1 MDIFLIFLTLF
12 LISFINSAGFYALL
26 GRKTAFIEAMR
37 LSFLASAINRLFFTG
52 TGYLSTGYLSRNVD
66 LEFPDVFAAFVVWEL
81 CAVIFWLSA
90 GIYFGVKVLAGMPVI
105 LGAVLLLFGI
115 FIWLK
120 RRTIFRFIESFKRS
134 FMNLTGDFFYI
145 IVLMTISAAAMFFY
159 YYSVFSLF
167 NFHPDFFSTLKII
180 SISFAAGYLSPAPA
194 GLGFRETGMVVL
206 LVKQGMLWPTA
217 MKLAVFDRIIS
228 TIFILFLGSVFGF
241 DLIKAELKKRMF
253 KPRD

>member
-1 MDIFLIFLTLF
+1 MLSLM
-12 LISFINSAGFYALL
+12 SFINSAGFYSLL
-26 GRKTAFIEAMR
+26 GRKTTFFEAMR

-66 LEFPDVFAAFVVWEL
+66 LKFPDVVAAFLFWEL
-81 CAVIFWLSA
+81 CSVIFWLSA
-90 GIYFGVKVLAGMPVI
+90 GLYFGVKILADAPLFLVITFTVLV
-105 LGAVLLLFGI
+105 VFVW
-115 FIWLK
+115 FK
-120 RRTIFRFIESFKRS
+120 RRVISNLFNSIQQSLG
-134 FMNLTGDFFYI
+134 NLTKDFFYI
-145 IVLMTISAAAMFFY
+145 IILMLLSAAAMFYY
-159 YYSVFSLF
+159 YYSIFALF
-167 NFHPDFFSTLKII
+167 NFHPDFLSALKII

-194 GLGFRETGMVVL
+194 GLGFKETGMVVL